1 MTKDEQWMK
10 VALNEAFLAESLGE
24 VPVGAAI
31 ISEEKLIAKA
41 YNRPIYNNDPSAHA
55 EIEAIRLACLKLKN
69 YRLTNCTLYVTL
81 EPCLMCFGAIM
92 NARISRIV
100 FGAYD
105 NKKDVFRLSAD
116 IEKND
121 FFNHKIVVAGGVLNT
136 ECSKLLKNFFTSR
149 RVLLK

>member
-1 MTKDEQWMK
+1 MK
-10 VALNEAFLAESLGE
+10 EAFKCAQEAFLINE
-24 VPVGAAI
+24 VPVGAVIVSNKYI
-31 ISEEKLIAKA
+31 IARAHNQTEMLT
-41 YNRPIYNNDPSAHA
+41 DVTAHA
-55 EIEAIRLACLKLKN
+55 EMIAITAAADYLSGKYLQD
-69 YRLTNCTLYVTL
+69 CTLYVTL

-116 IEKND
+116 VEKKD
-121 FFNHKIVVAGGVLNT
+121 FFNHKIVVAGGVLDT
-136 ECSKLLKNFFTSR
+136 ECSKILKNFFTSR